1 MSTQYGFAQ
10 SARKRLI
17 SSAVFFAFASVR
29 LTDATRAP
37 SFARRR
43 AIACPIPRPAPVTT
57 ATWFSNLIR
66 IERYAPRGW
75 RTTFKER
82 DFQLSHFVGTARC
95 AVRGRRSA
103 ASLPR
108 KHAQERDL
116 DGERFLDVT
125 AEVIAQ

>member
-17 SSAVFFAFASVR
+17 SSAVFRAFASVR

-75 RTTFKER
+75 RTTFKEQR
-82 DFQLSHFVGTARC
+82 FEA
-95 AVRGRRSA
+95 AVLVVAGIGDPGPRIGIALGRY
-103 ASLPR
+103 
-108 KHAQERDL
+108 
-116 DGERFLDVT
+116 
-125 AEVIAQ
+125 